1 MKKVLATLLTALCV
15 TSCVWAGTP
24 SRVESLV
31 KEYRQ
36 NDGFE
41 VLSLG
46 RFGLSLLKI
55 AAAASGEMDEEDR
68 AILAQ
73 FNNIKG
79 ITIVDFEDASE
90 AVKADFAGKLEK
102 MLGKMELIL
111 EAKDSGEAVRIYG
124 VDNGNSIGD
133 CILYSRNGALIC
145 TRGSIE
151 TDKLGE
157 LLEMAQ

>member
-1 MKKVLATLLTALCV
+1 MKKVLAILLTALCV
-15 TSCVWAGTP
+15 SSCVWAGTP
-24 SRVESLV
+24 SRVERLV

-55 AAAASGEMDEEDR
+55 AAVASGEMDEEDQ

-73 FNNIKG
+73 FNDIRR
-79 ITIVDFEDASE
+79 ITIVDFEGAAE
-90 AVKADFAGKLEK
+90 AVKAEFANRLET

-111 EAKDSGEAVRIYG
+111 EAKDSGETLSIYG

-133 CILYSRNGALIC
+133 CVLYSRNGALIC
-145 TRGSIE
+145 TRGSID

-157 LLEMAQ
+157 LMAMAK